1 MPWSAQPI
9 GTHGVSPCAEPLLEV
24 ISLMRKITPVLAAAL
39 AAVAGPAVRA
49 DTVDVSS
56 ITLLTA
62 GEQPRGG
69 SPGQAPELA
78 TVVPAYEILNIAARN
93 VTNPIAN
100 DLHIVV
106 STWASYEL
114 ADPRWDNGTSSNL
127 TGDVLTGYVSG
138 RLLDDAL
145 MLRLGR
151 EHVMTGV
158 GRMLQLDGGEAIVS
172 HRIGPAG
179 LRVSGYAGVP
189 VSQRFA
195 TRSGVRS
202 WNPVA
207 GDLAY
212 GGRAMFSFAPGG
224 GVSGRGL
231 DVGAS
236 LNFVED
242 DGEEVR
248 QEVGADLRATPTRD
262 LTLSAFGAF
271 SLFDERFSEASTVVQ
286 WSVVPRVHLT
296 ADWRY
301 TAPDL
306 FLSRNSIFSVFSA
319 SRRNDIGAGV
329 TYELTREVDVGA
341 SYHLSI
347 EPGRDEDDYLG
358 NNVDAE
364 IAWRRGKTSAG
375 LEVMFLDSLE
385 NGYFGSRL
393 FGRQDF
399 GRFFAAADVLG
410 HVFREEVNGEDFA
423 VTGTLSAGVELVKG
437 FSAVVAGR
445 AGMTPFLE
453 QSFDLMA
460 KLVYNKSYARGVR

>member
-1 MPWSAQPI
+1 MPK
-9 GTHGVSPCAEPLLEV
+9 
-24 ISLMRKITPVLAAAL
+24 MTPVLAAAL
-39 AAVAGPAVRA
+39 LAAAGPVRA

-62 GEQPRGG
+62 GEQTRGG
-69 SPGQAPELA
+69 GPGVAPELV

-93 VTNPIAN
+93 VTNPVAN

-114 ADPRWDNGTSSNL
+114 ADPRWDNGTDSNL

-138 RLLDDAL
+138 RLLDDVL

-158 GRMLQLDGGEAIVS
+158 GRMIQLDGGEAIVS
-172 HRIGPAG
+172 YPVGPLG

-224 GVSGRGL
+224 GVSGRGV

-236 LNFVED
+236 VNFVED

-248 QEVGADLRATPTRD
+248 EEVGADLRVTPSRD
-262 LTLSAFGAF
+262 LTVSAFGAY

-286 WSVVPRVHLT
+286 WTAMPRLHVT

-306 FLSRNSIFSVFSA
+306 LLSRNSILSVFSA
-319 SRRNDIGAGV
+319 SRRNDVGAGV
-329 TYELTREVDVGA
+329 TYELTREIDVGA
-341 SYHLSI
+341 SYHLSV
-347 EPGRDEDDYLG
+347 EPGEEEGEDYFG
-358 NNVDAE
+358 NNAGAE
-364 IAWRRGKTSAG
+364 LAWHRGRTAAG
-375 LEVMFLDSLE
+375 VELFFLDSLE
-385 NGYFGSRL
+385 NGYLGSRL

-410 HVFREEVNGEDFA
+410 HLFREEVNGEDFA

-460 KLVYNKSYARGVR
+460 KLVYDQSYVRGVRR

>member
-1 MPWSAQPI
+1 MP
-9 GTHGVSPCAEPLLEV
+9 
-24 ISLMRKITPVLAAAL
+24 KIAPVLAAAL

-62 GEQPRGG
+62 GEQTRGG
-69 SPGQAPELA
+69 APGLAPELA
-78 TVVPAYEILNIAARN
+78 TVVPAYEILNIAARD
-93 VTNPIAN
+93 VTNPVAN

-114 ADPRWDNGTSSNL
+114 ADPRWDNGTGSNL
-127 TGDVLTGYVSG
+127 TGDVVTGYISG
-138 RLLDDAL
+138 RLLDDLL

-158 GRMLQLDGGEAIVS
+158 GRMIQLDGGEAILS
-172 HRIGPAG
+172 RRFGPTG
-179 LRVSGYAGVP
+179 LRLSGYAGVP

-212 GGRAMFSFAPGG
+212 GGRAMVSFAPGG

-242 DGEEVR
+242 GGEEVR
-248 QEVGADLRATPTRD
+248 QELGADLRATPSRD
-262 LTLSAFGAF
+262 LTVSAFGAF

-286 WSVVPRVHLT
+286 WSAGPRLHVT

-306 FLSRNSIFSVFSA
+306 LLARNSILSVFSA
-319 SRRNDIGAGV
+319 SRRNDLGGGV
-329 TYELTREVDVGA
+329 TYALTRDWDVGVG
-341 SYHLSI
+341 YHLSV
-347 EPGRDEDDYLG
+347 EPGEDPDDDYFG

-364 IAWRRGKTSAG
+364 LAWSRGRTSAG
-375 LEVMFLDSLE
+375 LELMFLDSFE

-393 FGRQDF
+393 FGRRDF
-399 GRFFAAADVLG
+399 GRFFAAADLLG
-410 HVFREEVNGEDFA
+410 HVFREDVNGEEFA
-423 VTGTLSAGVELVKG
+423 LTGTLSAGVELVKG

-460 KLVYNKSYARGVR
+460 KLVYNQSYRTREVR

>member
-1 MPWSAQPI
+1 L
-9 GTHGVSPCAEPLLEV
+9 T
-24 ISLMRKITPVLAAAL
+24 RKITPVLAVAL
-39 AAVAGPAVRA
+39 AAMVGPAVRA

-62 GEQPRGG
+62 GEQTRGG
-69 SPGQAPELA
+69 APLQAPELV

-127 TGDVLTGYVSG
+127 TGDVLTGYISG
-138 RLLDDAL
+138 RLLDDVL

-158 GRMLQLDGGEAIVS
+158 GRMIQLDGGEAIVS
-172 HRIGPAG
+172 YPVGPLG

-195 TRSGVRS
+195 TRSGVQS

-231 DVGAS
+231 DLGAS

-242 DGEEVR
+242 GGDEVR
-248 QEVGADLRATPTRD
+248 QEVGADLRATASRN
-262 LTLSAFGAF
+262 LTVSAFGAF
-271 SLFDERFSEASTVVQ
+271 SLLDDRFSEASTALT
-286 WSVVPRVHLT
+286 WSALPKLHLT

-306 FLSRNSIFSVFSA
+306 FLSRNSILSVFSA
-319 SRRNDIGAGV
+319 SRRNDLGAGV
-329 TYELTREVDVGA
+329 TYELTREIDVGA

-347 EPGRDEDDYLG
+347 EPGEESGDDEYLG

-364 IAWRRGKTSAG
+364 IAWRRGKTAAG

-385 NGYFGSRL
+385 NGYLGGRL

-410 HVFREEVNGEDFA
+410 HLFREEVNGEDFA

-460 KLVYNKSYARGVR
+460 KLVYNQSYRIREVR